1 MALQDVLEKIGLT
14 GNESKIYLTMYSVG
28 SSTASEIAKEANL
41 HRRPTYDA
49 LARLAK
55 RGLVI
60 YSISGGKRF
69 FQVVKPEKLIE
80 MIKEQE
86 EEIKAILPE
95 LNEKYKAKR
104 TKFFA
109 EIYEGN
115 EGLKTIMEDLLREK
129 EEWLTIGATG
139 FRPKS
144 FDYYLDV
151 FAARRERAGIK
162 RKVLMADTKEGR
174 TYYDSLK
181 VQKMMEVKFLPKA
194 IQNPQT
200 IWIYGNKTMI
210 MLTSEEHPLMF
221 LIESKEITNSYR
233 DYFNLMW
240 RQVKK
245 P

>member
-1 MALQDVLEKIGLT
+1 MALQDVFEKIGLT
-14 GNESKIYLTMYSVG
+14 GNETKVYMTMFSIG

-55 RGLVI
+55 RGLII

-69 FQVVKPEKLIE
+69 FQVVNPEKLLE
-80 MIKEQE
+80 VVKEQE
-86 EEIKAILPE
+86 AEVRSILPE
-95 LNEKYKAKR
+95 LNEKYKAKK

-109 EIYEGN
+109 EVYEGN

-129 EEWLTIGATG
+129 EDWLTIGATG
-139 FRPKS
+139 FHPKS

-151 FAARRERAGIK
+151 FANRRERARIK
-162 RKVLMADTKEGR
+162 RKVLIADTKEGKA
-174 TYYDSLK
+174 YYGSLEK
-181 VQKMMEVKFLPKA
+181 QKMVEVKFLPKS

-200 IWIYGNKTMI
+200 IWVYGNKTMI

-221 LIESKEITNSYR
+221 LIESKEIANSYR

-245 P
+245 V